1 MLSSHKAGCACNDC
15 ITALQDAVCRTV
27 PIEAQIEAMVAAI
40 SDFDVPELLPALKT
54 LQFVRD
60 NQERIRKAMKG
71 KGQHV

>member
-1 MLSSHKAGCACNDC
+1 
-15 ITALQDAVCRTV
+15 
-27 PIEAQIEAMVAAI
+27 MVAAI